1 MKYSWT
7 DGQIKT
13 LFKTAECYKK
23 NHKPLLQAFENFA
36 KNFSRKT
43 ESVRN
48 FYYQKLKEI
57 EKNKALQEKYQIN
70 LENHSKINQNF
81 FTEQE
86 TKKIINKIN
95 SYKNQGYSVR
105 FACLKLSNGD
115 IKKMIRLQNKYRNYT
130 KNAENSQK
138 ISKKSLNIK
147 NKPLLKPFKYGIFRQ

>member
-57 EKNKALQEKYQIN
+57 EKNKALQEKYQIK

-86 TKKIINKIN
+86 TKKIINK
-95 SYKNQGYSVR
+95 
-105 FACLKLSNGD
+105 
-115 IKKMIRLQNKYRNYT
+115 
-130 KNAENSQK
+130 
-138 ISKKSLNIK
+138 
-147 NKPLLKPFKYGIFRQ
+147 